1 MADFGPKIT
10 IKIVETLRDDIYA
23 GKLKSG
29 AEIKVNYSDV
39 FYCIIV
45 WLGYKNIIRLS
56 SQKCVMSIYC
66 IQADQNWAW

>member
-29 AEIKVNYSDV
+29 AEIKVSYLDV
-39 FYCIIV
+39 LYCIML
-45 WLGYKNIIRLS
+45 WLGSENII
-56 SQKCVMSIYC
+56 C
-66 IQADQNWAW
+66 